1 MKQLSTLASDMSALV
16 EHVDQFA
23 DWWLQQ
29 DTMLKSLGERIGQL
43 EPTHVTVLRVKS
55 VKKGWEERK
64 TEYSQYVTNVSDID
78 IDSFLC

>member
-1 MKQLSTLASDMSALV
+1 MEQLRAVASDISALV

-43 EPTHVTVLRVKS
+43 EPTHVTILRVKS

-64 TEYSQYVTNVSDID
+64 MEYSQYVTKVS
-78 IDSFLC
+78 